1 MTLQPFD
8 PGRDVHDLAAI
19 AGVDWRDI
27 ATRNGIDPL
36 STLPINPA
44 LTALDIPLPSEVRG
58 TATRALGTVSNT
70 IRTASGRVT
79 GLVSKVS
86 NAANQIADILP
97 DSMKGYVAPALAA
110 IGQVN
115 GVLGSVTSRI
125 DDVLGDVTGVL
136 GGGTNDNRRTYG
148 GSAVRLI
155 DWLFER

>member
-58 TATRALGTVSNT
+58 VATRALGTVSNT
-70 IRTASGRVT
+70 IRTASGRVS

-86 NAANQIADILP
+86 NAANQIAEILP

-110 IGQVN
+110 ISEVN
-115 GVLGSVTSRI
+115 GVLGDVTSRI
-125 DDVLGDVTGVL
+125 DKVLGDVGGVL
-136 GGGTNDNRRTYG
+136 GGANDNRRTYG

>member
-58 TATRALGTVSNT
+58 VATRALGTVSNT
-70 IRTASGRVT
+70 IRTASGRVS

-86 NAANQIADILP
+86 NAANQIAEILP

-110 IGQVN
+110 IGEVN
-115 GVLGSVTSRI
+115 GVLGDVTSRI
-125 DDVLGDVTGVL
+125 DKVLGDVGGVL
-136 GGGTNDNRRTYG
+136 GGANDNRRTYG